1 MAKSKT
7 RKSQKQKQ
15 MVENEVLV
23 YIYSL
28 VLITLSIIGG
38 LQIGFI
44 GELTTS
50 IIKYVFGNLYGVIYG
65 VIIVLC
71 VMMMLKKSVRD
82 VPMKYLIGIGVLLCA
97 WIIAASIPQ
106 NETLKGMDILS
117 RYLQDSMLIFRG
129 EIAAKGG
136 LIGAFLVSLCT
147 FLFDYKGTW
156 IVVIA
161 LLVLAL
167 ILMLNGSGFAKLK
180 TTAASLAAPFASM
193 RKSRAAKGE
202 QRRERKQQAKKTEGQ
217 QSEKSGKAKSMFGKI
232 NIDER
237 VRPGQVSF
245 LDVDD
250 DFDIQSDA
258 RSTAFLADKEH
269 AQEEDVL
276 SDALDQHAH
285 KEAENKRIIEDTIGG
300 EDTFV
305 SSFQEDW
312 SKYKL
317 PRLTLLKDAG
327 KKSRSTANVSAAN
340 DAGRQLIEIL
350 DQFGVKATLV
360 ATHIGPAVTK
370 FEVKPDL
377 GVRVNKISNLQYDIK
392 MALAAKDIRIEAPIP
407 GKSAV
412 GIEIPNV
419 EKTSVSM
426 KELMKNIPDKLAES
440 KMLFAL
446 GKDLMGNCVYG
457 ELNRMPH
464 LLIAGATGSGKSVCV
479 NSIITSILMRARPDE
494 VKLLLVDPKKV
505 EFTPYKEIPHLL
517 GPVITDGE
525 EANRALK
532 VIVTMMDNRYELFS
546 MAGVRNIAG
555 YNAYIEAHPEEGVSP
570 LPWVV
575 VIIDELADLMLVAA
589 KEVEASIQRITQ
601 LARAAGIHLIVATQ
615 RPSVDVITGVIKAN
629 IPSRIAFAVSSA
641 VDSRTILDQMGAE
654 KLLGYG
660 DMLYVPVGETV
671 ATRVQGVFVSDDEVA
686 DICEFVSRQ
695 GKPKFDDAFLRLE
708 LLDGGVGPTTSEVGD
723 PLYEEVKEFIISTRK
738 ASTSLIQRKFS
749 IGYARAARLV
759 DTLEDNGIIG
769 PARGSKP
776 REVYAKSE
784 QIEEE

>member
-156 IVVIA
+156 IIVIA
-161 LLVLAL
+161 LLILAL
-167 ILMLNGSGFAKLK
+167 ILLLSGSGFARLK
-180 TTAASLAAPFASM
+180 AGAVSLAAPFVSM
-193 RKSRAAKGE
+193 RKNHAAKGDA
-202 QRRERKQQAKKTEGQ
+202 RRERKQQVKK
-217 QSEKSGKAKSMFGKI
+217 EKKEQEAEPKEAKSMFGKI

-250 DFDIQSDA
+250 DFDIQSDG

-269 AQEEDVL
+269 ALEEESDVL
-276 SDALDQHAH
+276 DKQAF

-426 KELMKNIPDKLAES
+426 KELMKNIPDKLAQS

-517 GPVITDGE
+517 GPVITDGD

-555 YNAYIEAHPEEGVSP
+555 YNAYIEAHPEEGLRP

-615 RPSVDVITGVIKAN
+615 RPSVDVITGIIKAN

-695 GKPKFDDAFLRLE
+695 GKPKFDDAFVRLE
-708 LLDGGVGPTTSEVGD
+708 LLDGGVGPTSSETGD
-723 PLYEEVKEFIISTRK
+723 PLYDEVKEFIISTRK

-749 IGYARAARLV
+749 IGYARAARLI

-784 QIEEE
+784 LAEEE

>member
-167 ILMLNGSGFAKLK
+167 ILMLSGSGFAKLK

-555 YNAYIEAHPEEGVSP
+555 YNAYIEAHPEEGLSL

-671 ATRVQGVFVSDDEVA
+671 ATRVQGVFVSDNEVA

>member
-156 IVVIA
+156 IIVIA
-161 LLVLAL
+161 LLILAL
-167 ILMLNGSGFAKLK
+167 ILLLSGSGFARLK
-180 TTAASLAAPFASM
+180 AGAASLAAPFVSM
-193 RKSRAAKGE
+193 RKNHAAKGDA
-202 QRRERKQQAKKTEGQ
+202 RRERKQQVKK
-217 QSEKSGKAKSMFGKI
+217 EKKEQEAEPKEAKSMFGKI

-250 DFDIQSDA
+250 DFDIQSDG

-269 AQEEDVL
+269 ALEEESDVL
-276 SDALDQHAH
+276 DKQAF

-426 KELMKNIPDKLAES
+426 KELMKNIPDKLAQS

-517 GPVITDGE
+517 GPVITDGD

-555 YNAYIEAHPEEGVSP
+555 YNAHIEAHPEEGLSP

-615 RPSVDVITGVIKAN
+615 RPSVDVITGIIKAN

-695 GKPKFDDAFLRLE
+695 GKPKFDDAFVRLE
-708 LLDGGVGPTTSEVGD
+708 LLDGGVGPTSSETGD
-723 PLYEEVKEFIISTRK
+723 PLYDEVKEFIISTRK

-749 IGYARAARLV
+749 IGYARAARLI

-784 QIEEE
+784 QAEEE

>member
-117 RYLQDSMLIFRG
+117 RYLQDSMLIFQG

-156 IVVIA
+156 IIVIA
-161 LLVLAL
+161 LLILAL
-167 ILMLNGSGFAKLK
+167 ILLLSGSGFARLK
-180 TTAASLAAPFASM
+180 AGAVSLVAPFVSM
-193 RKSRAAKGE
+193 RKNHAAKGDA
-202 QRRERKQQAKKTEGQ
+202 RRERKQQVKK
-217 QSEKSGKAKSMFGKI
+217 EKKEQEAEPKEAKSMFGKI

-237 VRPGQVSF
+237 VRPGQASF

-250 DFDIQSDA
+250 DFDIQSDG

-269 AQEEDVL
+269 ALEEESDVL
-276 SDALDQHAH
+276 DKQAF

-426 KELMKNIPDKLAES
+426 KELMKNIPDKLAQS

-517 GPVITDGE
+517 GPVITDGD

-555 YNAYIEAHPEEGVSP
+555 YNAYIEAHPEEGLSP

-615 RPSVDVITGVIKAN
+615 RPSVDVITGIIKAN

-695 GKPKFDDAFLRLE
+695 GKPKFDDAFVRLE
-708 LLDGGVGPTTSEVGD
+708 LLDGGVGPTSSETGD
-723 PLYEEVKEFIISTRK
+723 PLYDEVKEFIISTRK

-749 IGYARAARLV
+749 IGYARAARLI

-784 QIEEE
+784 QAEEE

>member
-156 IVVIA
+156 IIVIA
-161 LLVLAL
+161 LLILAL
-167 ILMLNGSGFAKLK
+167 ILLLSGSGFARLK
-180 TTAASLAAPFASM
+180 AGAVSLVAPFVSM
-193 RKSRAAKGE
+193 RKNHA
-202 QRRERKQQAKKTEGQ
+202 RRERKQQVKK
-217 QSEKSGKAKSMFGKI
+217 EKKEQEAEPKEAKSMFGKI

-237 VRPGQVSF
+237 VRPGQASF

-250 DFDIQSDA
+250 DFDIQSDG

-269 AQEEDVL
+269 ALEEESDVL
-276 SDALDQHAH
+276 DKQAF

-426 KELMKNIPDKLAES
+426 KELMKNIPDKLAQS

-517 GPVITDGE
+517 GPVITDGD

-555 YNAYIEAHPEEGVSP
+555 YNAHIEAHPEEGLSP

-615 RPSVDVITGVIKAN
+615 RPSVDVITGIIKAN

-695 GKPKFDDAFLRLE
+695 GKPKFDDAFVRLE
-708 LLDGGVGPTTSEVGD
+708 LLDGGVGPTSSETGD
-723 PLYEEVKEFIISTRK
+723 PLYDEVKEFIISTRK

-749 IGYARAARLV
+749 IGYARAARLI

-784 QIEEE
+784 QAEEE

>member
-156 IVVIA
+156 IIVIA
-161 LLVLAL
+161 LLILAL
-167 ILMLNGSGFAKLK
+167 ILLLSGSGFARLK
-180 TTAASLAAPFASM
+180 AGAVSLVAPFVSM
-193 RKSRAAKGE
+193 RKNHAAKGDA
-202 QRRERKQQAKKTEGQ
+202 RRERKQQVKK
-217 QSEKSGKAKSMFGKI
+217 EKKEQEAEPKEAKSMFGKI

-237 VRPGQVSF
+237 VRPGQASF

-250 DFDIQSDA
+250 DFDIQSDG

-269 AQEEDVL
+269 ALEEESDVL
-276 SDALDQHAH
+276 DKQAF

-426 KELMKNIPDKLAES
+426 KELMKNIPDKLAQS

-517 GPVITDGE
+517 GPVITDGD

-555 YNAYIEAHPEEGVSP
+555 YNAYIEAHPEEGLSP

-615 RPSVDVITGVIKAN
+615 RPSVDVITGIIKAN

-671 ATRVQGVFVSDDEVA
+671 ATRVQGVFVSDDEVS

-695 GKPKFDDAFLRLE
+695 GKPKFDDAFVRLE
-708 LLDGGVGPTTSEVGD
+708 LLDGGVGPTSSETGD
-723 PLYEEVKEFIISTRK
+723 PLYDEVKEFIISTRK

-749 IGYARAARLV
+749 IGYARAARLI

-784 QIEEE
+784 QAEEE

>member
-156 IVVIA
+156 IIVIA
-161 LLVLAL
+161 LLILAL
-167 ILMLNGSGFAKLK
+167 ILLLSGSGFARLK
-180 TTAASLAAPFASM
+180 AGAVSLVAPFVSM
-193 RKSRAAKGE
+193 RKNHAAKGDA
-202 QRRERKQQAKKTEGQ
+202 RRERKQQVKK
-217 QSEKSGKAKSMFGKI
+217 EKKEQEAEPKEAKSMFGKI

-250 DFDIQSDA
+250 DFDIQSDG

-269 AQEEDVL
+269 ALEEESDVL
-276 SDALDQHAH
+276 DKQAF

-426 KELMKNIPDKLAES
+426 KELMKNIPDKLAQS

-517 GPVITDGE
+517 GPVITDGD

-555 YNAYIEAHPEEGVSP
+555 YNAHIEAHPEEGLSP

-615 RPSVDVITGVIKAN
+615 RPSVDVITGIIKAN

-686 DICEFVSRQ
+686 DICEFVSHQ
-695 GKPKFDDAFLRLE
+695 GKPKFDDAFVRLE
-708 LLDGGVGPTTSEVGD
+708 LLDGGVGPTSSETGD
-723 PLYEEVKEFIISTRK
+723 PLYDEVKEFIISTRK

-749 IGYARAARLV
+749 IGYARAARLI

-784 QIEEE
+784 QAEEE

>member
-156 IVVIA
+156 IIVIA
-161 LLVLAL
+161 LLILAL
-167 ILMLNGSGFAKLK
+167 ILLLSGSGFARLK
-180 TTAASLAAPFASM
+180 AGAVSLAAPFVSM
-193 RKSRAAKGE
+193 RKNHAAKGDA
-202 QRRERKQQAKKTEGQ
+202 RRERKQQVKKKKKEQ
-217 QSEKSGKAKSMFGKI
+217 EAEPKEAKSMFGKI

-237 VRPGQVSF
+237 VRPGQASF

-250 DFDIQSDA
+250 DFDIQSDG

-269 AQEEDVL
+269 ALEEESDVL
-276 SDALDQHAH
+276 DKQAF

-426 KELMKNIPDKLAES
+426 KELMKNIPDKLAQS

-517 GPVITDGE
+517 GPVITDGD

-555 YNAYIEAHPEEGVSP
+555 YNAYIEAHPEEGLSP

-615 RPSVDVITGVIKAN
+615 RPSVDVITGIIKAN

-695 GKPKFDDAFLRLE
+695 GKPKFDDAFVRLE
-708 LLDGGVGPTTSEVGD
+708 LLDGGVGPTSSETGD
-723 PLYEEVKEFIISTRK
+723 PLYDEVKEFIISTRK

-749 IGYARAARLV
+749 IGYARAARLI

-784 QIEEE
+784 QAEEE

>member
-156 IVVIA
+156 IIVIA
-161 LLVLAL
+161 LLILAL
-167 ILMLNGSGFAKLK
+167 ILLLSGSGFARLK
-180 TTAASLAAPFASM
+180 AGAASLAAPFVSM
-193 RKSRAAKGE
+193 RKNHAAKGDV
-202 QRRERKQQAKKTEGQ
+202 RRERKQQVKKAKKEQ
-217 QSEKSGKAKSMFGKI
+217 EAEPKEAKSMFGKI

-250 DFDIQSDA
+250 DFDIQSDG

-269 AQEEDVL
+269 ALEEESDVL
-276 SDALDQHAH
+276 DKQAF

-426 KELMKNIPDKLAES
+426 KELMKNIPDKLAQS

-517 GPVITDGE
+517 GPVITDGD

-555 YNAYIEAHPEEGVSP
+555 YNAYIEAHPEEGLSL

-615 RPSVDVITGVIKAN
+615 RPSVDVITGIIKAN

-660 DMLYVPVGETV
+660 DMLYVPVGETE

-695 GKPKFDDAFLRLE
+695 GKPKFDDAFVRLE
-708 LLDGGVGPTTSEVGD
+708 LLDGGVGPTSSETGD
-723 PLYEEVKEFIISTRK
+723 PLYDEVKEFIISTRK

-749 IGYARAARLV
+749 IGYARAARLI

-784 QIEEE
+784 QAEEE